1 MICAII
7 DGSDL
12 FRAGVRLRVFLI
24 RELTRGTPSSTE
36 CARPAKI
43 LLADCATPSL
53 YQHNP
58 SDFEQYRQFLNSR
71 EAINAT
77 RPSSI
82 SRLLKYR
89 DGPRGCKL
97 ERMARHERGACPSRR
112 GGITSEKHNQTPQ
125 PAAARRVVP
134 LFALS
139 GVALHSQ
146 THKGYA
152 LSSCL
157 TQTKNQRQRGPFH
170 YFNSLLGSEHF
181 GRRNVHFNGSP
192 KKVEEDPNP
201 FFRREQASNDN
212 LQASKRPFNN
222 FNRLANFEG
231 RIDGH
236 DFFRTHS
243 RLKPDHN
250 VFRQGREVIAKVDDS
265 PDAVRSFNSAML
277 FRIHKFREQITGKHR
292 FYEPHWSPV
301 GHLTEPQSRRE
312 TLDAELTPESDGSQ
326 MLPLRLR
333 L

>member
-1 MICAII
+1 M
-7 DGSDL
+7 
-12 FRAGVRLRVFLI
+12 
-24 RELTRGTPSSTE
+24 
-36 CARPAKI
+36 
-43 LLADCATPSL
+43 PSL

-58 SDFEQYRQFLNSR
+58 SDFEQCRQVLNSR
-71 EAINAT
+71 EAIMPP
-77 RPSSI
+77 RPGSI
-82 SRLLKYR
+82 RRLLKYW
-89 DGPRGCKL
+89 DGLRGCKL

-112 GGITSEKHNQTPQ
+112 GGITSEKRSQTPQ

-139 GVALHSQ
+139 GVAPHSQ

-152 LSSCL
+152 PSSRL

-170 YFNSLLGSEHF
+170 YFNSLLGGEHF
-181 GRRNVHFNGSP
+181 GRRNLHFNGSP

-201 FFRREQASNDN
+201 FFRREQASNHD
-212 LQASKRPFNN
+212 LQSSKRPFNN
-222 FNRLANFEG
+222 LNRLANFHG

-236 DFFRTHS
+236 DFFCTHC

-250 VFRQGREVIAKVDDS
+250 VFRQGREVIPKVDDS

-292 FYEPHWSPV
+292 FYEPHWPPV